1 MLQPKKNRM
10 RNLSIVSQQTNR
22 LLMMAVE
29 ESDFDA
35 DVSPPNAQKSPQKAA
50 AVPKPARSGGAR
62 GGSVRAPKAAN
73 TRHSDTFG
81 HIQSVVRID
90 TKSKHVCQFC
100 GKKSAVHRCGKCG
113 VWLHHDTTSGGGMN
127 VNGKAWPCAH
137 LYHDDS
143 RNPDVNGPCYG
154 NHVGAGLPAKAFKVP
169 KEVKEIDAQS
179 AHLSPTGVHNGSK
192 IRKTGKKKA
201 KK

>member
-10 RNLSIVSQQTNR
+10 RNLSMVSQQTNR

-100 GKKSAVHRCGKCG
+100 GKKSAVHRCGK
-113 VWLHHDTTSGGGMN
+113 
-127 VNGKAWPCAH
+127 
-137 LYHDDS
+137 
-143 RNPDVNGPCYG
+143 
-154 NHVGAGLPAKAFKVP
+154 
-169 KEVKEIDAQS
+169 
-179 AHLSPTGVHNGSK
+179 
-192 IRKTGKKKA
+192 
-201 KK
+201 